1 LKSIDRWDGLTAAGA
16 GLLGGGVWAQ
26 WGATW
31 ACMLW
36 GLTLLVVA
44 LIHEVNDARGAARR
58 TEG

>member
-1 LKSIDRWDGLTAAGA
+1 MGGLKNIDRWDGLTTTGA

-26 WGATW
+26 WGAPW

-36 GLTLLVVA
+36 GALLITLALVHA
-44 LIHEVNDARGAARR
+44 ANTARR